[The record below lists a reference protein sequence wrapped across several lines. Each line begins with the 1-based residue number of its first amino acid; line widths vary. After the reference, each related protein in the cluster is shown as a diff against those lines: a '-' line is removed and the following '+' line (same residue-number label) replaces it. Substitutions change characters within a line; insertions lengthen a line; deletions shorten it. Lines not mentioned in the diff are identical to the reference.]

1 MELVEESLDVNLL
14 NNAVRLR
21 IQGCPFLPGGI
32 HLCEVQSHLVVL
44 LVTAQTVHRLLLP
57 HPARLYRSVSAG
69 NAGAG
74 EPVTTGR
81 AWEGAGDPKYSGN
94 KKKSGGLGSLAVFCS
109 RTAWVSSL
117 CHVGCGDTGV
127 ELLLGMNLG
136 FSRALRGWI
145 VFVFFFL
152 S

>member
-21 IQGCPFLPGGI
+21 VQGCPFLPGGI
-32 HLCEVQSHLVVL
+32 HLCEVQSHLVLL

-69 NAGAG
+69 NA
-74 EPVTTGR
+74 TGS

-94 KKKSGGLGSLAVFCS
+94 KKKSGGLGNLAVFCS
-109 RTAWVSSL
+109 GTAWVS
-117 CHVGCGDTGV
+117 G
-127 ELLLGMNLG
+127 
-136 FSRALRGWI
+136 
-145 VFVFFFL
+145 
-152 S
+152 

>member
-1 MELVEESLDVNLL
+1 MNLL

-69 NAGAG
+69 NAAR
-74 EPVTTGR
+74 GR
-81 AWEGAGDPKYSGN
+81 GPCQHREGLRRDGFQEEKWRFWE
-94 KKKSGGLGSLAVFCS
+94 
-109 RTAWVSSL
+109 
-117 CHVGCGDTGV
+117 
-127 ELLLGMNLG
+127 
-136 FSRALRGWI
+136 FSR
-145 VFVFFFL
+145 VFVRNWL
-152 S
+152 GVQPVL